1 MLTELDET
9 LKMLLTSGIPIDNRE
24 VDISFDQP
32 KREWSSKLSRP
43 TINLY
48 LYDVR
53 ENTELR
59 QTNWVVER
67 KDNGQATKRRPPRRI
82 DLAYLVTAWTNTAE
96 DEHRLLW
103 RALWALLRHP
113 ELPKDMLHGGL
124 KDADVPIRTSV
135 AQPDEMPN
143 VADLWG
149 VLENELRPSL
159 HLIATLPL
167 DLGQVITGPVVR
179 SKRILV
185 AQGLRGERPFEE
197 ITQVGGTVR
206 DAEGRPVVGAAVR
219 VRERGFTAT
228 TDEDGR
234 YTFPNL
240 SPGSYTFVVSS
251 DAGDLLEKEVVVL
264 SRDYDLQ
271 VE

>member
-1 MLTELDET
+1 MLNDLDAALEH
-9 LKMLLTSGIPIDNRE
+9 LLIQAIPIENHD
-24 VDISFDQP
+24 VDIAFDQP
-32 KREWSSKLSRP
+32 KRAWSAKLSRP

-67 KDNGQATKRRPPRRI
+67 GDDGQATKKRPPRRI
-82 DLAYLVTAWTNTAE
+82 DLAYLITAWTSTAE

-103 RALWALLRHP
+103 SALWALLRHP
-113 ELPKDMLHGGL
+113 ELPKSMLHGGL
-124 KDADVPIRTSV
+124 KDADVPIRMSV

-143 VADLWG
+143 VTDLWG
-149 VLENELRPSL
+149 VLDNELRPSL
-159 HLIATLPL
+159 HLLATLPL
-167 DLGQVITGPVVR
+167 DLGQVIRGPLVR
-179 SKRILV
+179 SKRIRV
-185 AQGLRGERPFEE
+185 EQGLQGQGAFEE

-206 DAEGRPVVGAAVR
+206 DSEGQPVARAAVR
-219 VRERGFTAT
+219 VLERGLTST
-228 TDEDGR
+228 TDEEGR

-240 SPGSYTFVVSS
+240 PPGAYTFVVSS
-251 DAGDLLEKEVVVL
+251 GVGEPKEHEVVVL
-264 SRDYDLQ
+264 SQDYDLR

>member
-1 MLTELDET
+1 MITDLDQAIQQMLVAE
-9 LKMLLTSGIPIDNRE
+9 IPIENHD

-32 KREWSSKLSRP
+32 KREWSAKLSRP

-67 KDNGQATKRRPPRRI
+67 GDNGQATKKRPPRRI
-82 DLAYLVTAWTNTAE
+82 DLAYLITAWTNTAE

-103 RALWALLRHP
+103 RALWALMRHP
-113 ELPKDMLHGGL
+113 ELPEDLLQGDLVGSE
-124 KDADVPIRTSV
+124 VPIRASV
-135 AQPDEMPN
+135 AQPDEIPN
-143 VADLWG
+143 VSDLWG
-149 VLENELRPSL
+149 VLDNELRPSL
-159 HLIATLPL
+159 HLVATLPL
-167 DLGQVITGPVVR
+167 DLVQVIKGPLVR
-179 SKRILV
+179 SKRIRV
-185 AQGLRGERPFEE
+185 EQGLEEEGPFEE

-206 DAEGRPVVGAAVR
+206 DTEGRPLVGAAVW
-219 VRERGFTAT
+219 VRERGFTTT
-228 TDEDGR
+228 TDEEGR
-234 YTFPNL
+234 YAFPNL
-240 SPGSYTFVVSS
+240 APGSYTFVVSS
-251 DAGDLLEKEVVVL
+251 DAGDRLEKEVAVL

>member
-1 MLTELDET
+1 MLTDLDES
-9 LKMLLTSGIPIDNRE
+9 LKALLTSGIPIDNKD

-32 KREWSSKLSRP
+32 GREWSAKLSRP

-67 KDNGQATKRRPPRRI
+67 GDNGQATKKRPPRRI
-82 DLAYLVTAWTNTAE
+82 DLAYLVTAWTSTAE

-113 ELPKDMLHGGL
+113 ELPKSILHGGL
-124 KDADVPIRTSV
+124 KDADVPIRSSV
-135 AQPDEMPN
+135 AQPDEIPN

-149 VLENELRPSL
+149 VLDNELRPSL
-159 HLIATLPL
+159 HLVATLPL
-167 DLGQVITGPVVR
+167 DLGQVITGPLVR

-185 AQGLRGERPFEE
+185 AQGLQGERPFEE
-197 ITQVGGTVR
+197 IAQIGGTVR
-206 DAEGRPVVGAAVR
+206 DNEGQLVAGAAVR
-219 VRERGFTAT
+219 VLERGLTST
-228 TDEDGR
+228 TDEEGR

-240 SPGSYTFVVSS
+240 PPGAYTFVVSS
-251 DAGDLLEKEVVVL
+251 DVGEPKEHEVVVL
-264 SRDYDLQ
+264 SQDYDLQ
-271 VE
+271 VD

>member
-1 MLTELDET
+1 MITGLDAT
-9 LKMLLTSGIPIDNRE
+9 LEKLLVREVPIDNKD
-24 VDISFDQP
+24 VDIHFDQP
-32 KREWSSKLSRP
+32 TREWSAKLSRP

-67 KDNGQATKRRPPRRI
+67 GDNGQATKRRPPRRI
-82 DLAYLVTAWTNTAE
+82 DLAYLIAAWTNTAE

-103 RALWALLRHP
+103 RALGALMRHP
-113 ELPKDMLHGGL
+113 ELPEDVLQGELVGL
-124 KDADVPIRTSV
+124 EVPIRASV
-135 AQPDEMPN
+135 AQPAEIPN

-149 VLENELRPSL
+149 VLGNELRPSL
-159 HLIATLPL
+159 HLVATLPL
-167 DLGQVITGPVVR
+167 DLGQVITGPLVR

-185 AQGLRGERPFEE
+185 AQGLQGERPFEE
-197 ITQVGGTVR
+197 ITQIGGTVR
-206 DAEGRPVVGAAVR
+206 DNEGQPVAGAAVR
-219 VRERGFTAT
+219 VRERGITAI
-228 TDEDGR
+228 TDEEGR

-240 SPGSYTFVVSS
+240 SPGPYTFVVSS
-251 DAGDLLEKEVVVL
+251 EAVEPIEHEVVVL
-264 SRDYDLQ
+264 SHDYDLR

>member
-1 MLTELDET
+1 MLTDLDET
-9 LKMLLTSGIPIDNRE
+9 LKALLTNGIPIDNRD

-59 QTNWVVER
+59 QTHWVVER

-124 KDADVPIRTSV
+124 EDADVPIRTSV

-143 VADLWG
+143 AADLWG
-149 VLENELRPSL
+149 VLDNELRPSL
-159 HLIATLPL
+159 HLVATLPL
-167 DLGQVITGPVVR
+167 DLDQVITGPLVR

-185 AQGLRGERPFEE
+185 AQGLQGVRPFEE
-197 ITQVGGTVR
+197 VTQIGGIVR
-206 DAEGRPVVGAAVR
+206 DGEGQPVVGAEVR
-219 VRERGFTAT
+219 VRERGLTST
-228 TDEDGR
+228 TDEEGR

-240 SPGSYTFVVSS
+240 PAGTYTFVVSP
-251 DAGDLLEKEVVVL
+251 DVGKPKEHELVVL
-264 SRDYDLQ
+264 SQDYDLQ